1 MWDPDLTPL
10 PEGHDPWAWRAGVGL
25 FAALLLIWHL
35 FDLDRYVSFFGW
47 AIGGAFLS
55 LVFGMAVFNWRKE
68 RAGR

>member
-10 PEGHDPWAWRAGVGL
+10 PEGHDPWAWRAGVGF

-47 AIGGAFLS
+47 AISGVRSSSSSSTSAS
-55 LVFGMAVFNWRKE
+55 VTS
-68 RAGR
+68 